1 MSNNNTEEE
10 VKTTTTTNN
19 NDDDDDDDAAVTT
32 SSSCPPHSNW
42 SKDKLTGKS
51 VSFKGLP
58 VGGSDN
64 SGNSGGRTS
73 LLKRRSSKAM
83 NNMAAASHN
92 ISVNALPT
100 KIKSTTL
107 TGVSGGNGGA
117 PANMSNLTSF

>member
-10 VKTTTTTNN
+10 VDTTTTTTNN
-19 NDDDDDDDAAVTT
+19 NDDDDDADAAVTT

-58 VGGSDN
+58 VGSGSDN

-73 LLKRRSSKAM
+73 LLKRRSSKQA
-83 NNMAAASHN
+83 MAATPMEDGIHPQ
-92 ISVNALPT
+92 LWGRPGH
-100 KIKSTTL
+100 L
-107 TGVSGGNGGA
+107 TDAEADVYVSF
-117 PANMSNLTSF
+117 LFYF

>member
-10 VKTTTTTNN
+10 VETTTNT
-19 NDDDDDDDAAVTT
+19 DDDDAAVTT

-58 VGGSDN
+58 VGSD
-64 SGNSGGRTS
+64 SGISGGRTS

-83 NNMAAASHN
+83 VATPMDDGIHPQ
-92 ISVNALPT
+92 LWGRPGH
-100 KIKSTTL
+100 L
-107 TGVSGGNGGA
+107 TDAEADVYVSF
-117 PANMSNLTSF
+117 LFIY